1 MQLSTNP
8 IRLTTEDP
16 TLADILDYLNNN
28 SRTFN
33 ITTMN
38 DIDVE
43 LRNTYKGV
51 LAHKQM
57 LATMNNSKEP
67 AKLTDFELALV
78 LTFTLPIVRIAY
90 SALSSKTDTNLYM
103 FNPDPNSKNLG
114 LYEECDEFIELH
126 VSLLQQPLSMNMRKN
141 ILSYVT
147 MMAPVVYESLDSAH
161 VVVNNGIFNK
171 ETKTLEPFR
180 PDFVATSKIQ
190 TDYKPVTTTPVLK
203 EPDGSD
209 WTVDEWIRELADHD
223 PEKIQLSL
231 MKVRLRQV

>member
-8 IRLTTEDP
+8 IHLTTEDP
-16 TLADILDYLNNN
+16 TLASILDYLNNN

-78 LTFTLPIVRIAY
+78 LTFTLP
-90 SALSSKTDTNLYM
+90 
-103 FNPDPNSKNLG
+103 
-114 LYEECDEFIELH
+114 
-126 VSLLQQPLSMNMRKN
+126 LLKSVK
-141 ILSYVT
+141 
-147 MMAPVVYESLDSAH
+147 
-161 VVVNNGIFNK
+161 K
-171 ETKTLEPFR
+171 
-180 PDFVATSKIQ
+180 
-190 TDYKPVTTTPVLK
+190 
-203 EPDGSD
+203 
-209 WTVDEWIRELADHD
+209 
-223 PEKIQLSL
+223 
-231 MKVRLRQV
+231 